1 MSFKIANQNISRW
14 KDSPGLLGETVGRL
28 ECNWSPDSCHN
39 HHNWRPLS
47 QAVLS
52 LPQHRT
58 RNRATFKFSKCLH
71 SNKPFSFQNS
81 TTITFDNVNSSKY
94 FPPATLSYCCWLSLP
109 AHSSKLCDTW
119 LSRPHLFYS
128 RLLTL
133 LGKVLQLQIYPRHQT
148 LEICLLHTSSK
159 HPQKRKN

>member
-1 MSFKIANQNISRW
+1 MGS
-14 KDSPGLLGETVGRL
+14 VGR
-28 ECNWSPDSCHN
+28 DSGTPWVQLITCARCHN
-39 HHNWRPLS
+39 HHNWPPLS

-133 LGKVLQLQIYPRHQT
+133 LSKVLQLQIYPRHQT
-148 LEICLLHTSSK
+148 LEICLVHTSSK